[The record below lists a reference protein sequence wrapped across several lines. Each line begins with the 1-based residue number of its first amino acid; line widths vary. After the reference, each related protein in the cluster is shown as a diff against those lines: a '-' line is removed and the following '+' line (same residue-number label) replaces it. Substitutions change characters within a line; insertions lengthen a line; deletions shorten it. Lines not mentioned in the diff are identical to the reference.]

1 MMTGLHRLVLGV
13 FGALAAVVA
22 GPAIAAYI
30 CHPDPAGTRR
40 LTLAG
45 PADRYLLDGPRVT
58 VAVHTRAGCKVVSWN
73 TLTGLHRA
81 TGAGCLS
88 LLGRN
93 LSAPA
98 GLRATVAPA
107 TALRPD
113 TLDVF
118 KGAQRIAAWP
128 LPARP
133 RALQSAAGYALFTA
147 RDGGTYAL
155 RLRDGRVAALGAAV
169 PGDVPQIG
177 KAGAVFAE
185 RSTYTTTTR
194 NRLEFVPRSGMEA
207 ELRRDARPLR
217 TGGAIRS
224 LAMDGPRVA
233 IAVRDRAGRCDR
245 VLYWNVLRA
254 PVQRISAPEGPTCV
268 PGRPT
273 GISAVA
279 IGGFRTEWL
288 AETGKQSAVVVG
300 SPRCQEWVVRRLVN
314 GPGGER
320 VVAMAADGS
329 TLAFGVTEQQREL
342 RGLASVDVV
351 SGKYSPR
358 TILTG
363 RVQPVGVAV
372 DGDVVATALADG
384 TVDVRTVRGRHA
396 ATLHAGH
403 VGAIALDAGKLV
415 ALRPGRLAVYDLASA
430 TRERTIPIPRA
441 TANRLDVQ
449 YGIAVLAAGRQ
460 ALAVDLTTGRQ
471 AVVGS
476 VASRLLAV
484 AIERPG
490 VAFASTGARSG
501 LARFV
506 PLARVQQLLGRR

>member
-1 MMTGLHRLVLGV
+1 MTGFHRLVLAV

-22 GPAIAAYI
+22 APALAAYI

-45 PADRYLLDGPRVT
+45 PAERYLLTGPRVS
-58 VAVHTRAGCKVVSWN
+58 VAVHTLAGCNVVAWN
-73 TLTGLHRA
+73 TLTGVHRT
-81 TGAGCLS
+81 TGASCLS
-88 LLGRN
+88 LLGRK
-93 LSAPA
+93 LSAPS
-98 GLRATVAPA
+98 GLRATVTPA
-107 TALRPD
+107 SALRPD
-113 TLDVF
+113 TLDLF
-118 KGAQRIAAWP
+118 RGPRRIATWP

-133 RALQSAAGYALFTA
+133 RALHVGSGYALFTA
-147 RDGGTYAL
+147 GDGGTYAL

-169 PGDVPQIG
+169 PGDDPQINEL
-177 KAGAVFAE
+177 GAVFAE
-185 RSTYTTTTR
+185 RATYSSKAR
-194 NRLEFVPRSGMEA
+194 DRLEFVPRSGIES
-207 ELRRDARPLR
+207 EVRRDARPLR

-233 IAVRDRAGRCDR
+233 LAVRDQTGRCDR

-288 AETGKQSAVVVG
+288 AESGKQAAVVVG
-300 SPRCQEWVVRRLVN
+300 SPRCQEWVVRRLLR
-314 GPGGER
+314 GPAGER
-320 VVAMAADGS
+320 VVAMAADGK
-329 TLAFGVTEQQREL
+329 TLAFGVTEHQREL

-351 SGKYSPR
+351 AGTFSPR

-363 RVQPVGVAV
+363 RVQPVGLAV
-372 DGDVVATALADG
+372 DGGVVATALADG
-384 TVDVRTVRGRHA
+384 TVDLRTVLGRRLA
-396 ATLHAGH
+396 KLH
-403 VGAIALDAGKLV
+403 VGDARAIALDGGKLV
-415 ALRPGRLAVYDLASA
+415 VLRPARVDVYDQSGG
-430 TRERTIPIPRA
+430 RERTIPIPRA
-441 TANRLDVQ
+441 TASRLDVE

-460 ALAVDLTTGRQ
+460 ALAIDLTTGRE

-476 VASRLLAV
+476 AASTLLGV

-490 VAFASTGARSG
+490 VAFAATNARG
-501 LARFV
+501 GIAKFV
-506 PLARVQQLLGRR
+506 PLARVQSLLGRS

>member
-1 MMTGLHRLVLGV
+1 MMTGLHRLVLAG
-13 FGALAAVVA
+13 FGALAAAVA
-22 GPAIAAYI
+22 APALAAYI

-45 PADRYLLDGPRVT
+45 PAGRYLLDGPRVA
-58 VAVHTRAGCKVVSWN
+58 VAVHTRTGCNVVSWN
-73 TLTGLHRA
+73 TLTGAHQT
-81 TGAGCLS
+81 TGASCLS

-98 GLRATVAPA
+98 GLRVTVAPA
-107 TALRPD
+107 TALRPE

-118 KGAQRIAAWP
+118 RGTQRIAAWP

-133 RALQSAAGYALFTA
+133 RALDAAAGFALFTA
-147 RDGGTYAL
+147 GDGGTYAL

-169 PGDVPQIG
+169 PGDMPQIG
-177 KAGAVFAE
+177 EVGAVFAE
-185 RSTYTTTTR
+185 RSTYKTTTR
-194 NRLEFVPRSGMEA
+194 NKLEFVPRSGIES
-207 ELRRDARPLR
+207 EVRRDARPLR

-224 LAMDGPRVA
+224 LSMDGPRLA
-233 IAVRDRAGRCDR
+233 LAVRDRGGRCDR

-254 PVQRISAPEGPTCV
+254 PVQRISAPVGPTCV
-268 PGRPT
+268 PGRAT

-279 IGGFRTEWL
+279 IGGFRAEWL
-288 AETGKQSAVVVG
+288 AETGKQAAVVVG
-300 SPRCQEWVVRRLVN
+300 SPRCQEWVVRRLAHGV
-314 GPGGER
+314 GGER
-320 VVAMAADGS
+320 VVAMAADGR

-351 SGKYSPR
+351 SGKFSPR

-363 RVQPVGVAV
+363 RVQHVGLAVA
-372 DGDVVATALADG
+372 GNLVATALADG
-384 TVDVRTVRGRHA
+384 TVDVRTAQGRHV
-396 ATLHAGH
+396 ATLHTGH
-403 VGAIALDAGKLV
+403 VDAIALDAGKLV
-415 ALRPGRLAVYDLASA
+415 ALRPARLAVYDLASA
-430 TRERTIPIPRA
+430 SRERTIPIPRA

-460 ALAVDLTTGRQ
+460 AIAVDLTTGRE

-476 VASRLLAV
+476 GASSLLGV

-490 VAFASTGARSG
+490 VAFASTGTRGG

-506 PLARVQQLLGRR
+506 PLARVQSLLGRR